1 MKPNRRP
8 ISRDTRQLLAIA
20 AIAVAALWVLAR
32 IRFPDRVP
40 TPNPVPPV
48 LAQLGPPS
56 AFDEIATSVAELEP
70 RVHASMLTVDL
81 RHESRDASGDIR
93 ASVSAL
99 RFRDDLAVAALT
111 DPSDVLESSE
121 NDAVEVARDPASR
134 LIVIRVSTGNAPLLS
149 AWSPRRLGTARF
161 LVSAIARHEGLALRP
176 LFVGWLSEI
185 LSPTWGA
192 SVWALPPKTDLA
204 AGSFVF
210 GVDGALA
217 GLAVEREGQSILVP
231 ADTLL

>member
-1 MKPNRRP
+1 
-8 ISRDTRQLLAIA
+8 
-20 AIAVAALWVLAR
+20 
-32 IRFPDRVP
+32 
-40 TPNPVPPV
+40 
-48 LAQLGPPS
+48 
-56 AFDEIATSVAELEP
+56 
-70 RVHASMLTVDL
+70 
-81 RHESRDASGDIR
+81 
-93 ASVSAL
+93 
-99 RFRDDLAVAALT
+99 
-111 DPSDVLESSE
+111 
-121 NDAVEVARDPASR
+121 
-134 LIVIRVSTGNAPLLS
+134 
-149 AWSPRRLGTARF
+149 PRRLGTARF

-231 ADTLL
+231 ADTLLAMAERLVRDEGKPRGELGIDVQPLTSAISAGAGVPSGVVVTWVDPHGPAAGRVNVTDIIEAVDGEKIT